1 MGGGTLR
8 STSSLAALNNGGGGT
23 LPRSS
28 LVRNYAHS
36 HHGTLKKSADE
47 LRPLTAMD
55 GHYSGQPGQNH
66 SGAFSSDFVQDT
78 NQRVAKSKKQ
88 YF

>member
-1 MGGGTLR
+1 MISPPFFLDVGGGTLR

-28 LVRNYAHS
+28 LVRNHAHS

-55 GHYSGQPGQNH
+55 GQYGQYGQTHQGQNH
-66 SGAFSSDFVQDT
+66 SGGF
-78 NQRVAKSKKQ
+78 
-88 YF
+88 